1 MVRTLPKE
9 SLPTSG
15 LRAREPGTPSPSLR
29 VRGSCGP
36 PARARVGLLG
46 PCFKTGRPGPPR
58 RRPWHRWGWGKA
70 CASPCTR
77 APGSPA
83 PGCEQ
88 SRGTLP
94 PPRPVSLAGPRRGP
108 SRPRRGRRRPA
119 RAACRLGRANPS
131 EPRPDTSPPASF
143 RADAG
148 RPSEPGGAA
157 GARRKDNEDR
167 GLRPPSSPSSPR
179 PAPAYGR
186 NGMLAHPIPPPPGG
200 SEGPGAG
207 PGRFPPDD
215 FKRF

>member
-1 MVRTLPKE
+1 MRPARSRARRTPWSVFQDGPPGAAAPASVAPLGMGK
-9 SLPTSG
+9 G
-15 LRAREPGTPSPSLR
+15 LRVSVHPGA
-29 VRGSCGP
+29 G
-36 PARARVGLLG
+36 
-46 PCFKTGRPGPPR
+46 FPGPR
-58 RRPWHRWGWGKA
+58 MR
-70 CASPCTR
+70 
-77 APGSPA
+77 
-83 PGCEQ
+83 Q